1 MSATSLTADRSVFE
15 RYLDD
20 VVASAAATGGQ
31 VELPDHPQPVIQPG
45 DLERALNNPRV
56 LFSSTDQ
63 GESRER
69 LRLLCTFALWLRY
82 SPPGH
87 VPPHLASRA
96 ARLRFTVWTLPPR
109 MNWEQWR
116 SLTLKWSWSP
126 RDDLPRS
133 QEGDYLPLSRDMVL
147 AEAQAARDDWLARL
161 NAWED
166 DPWLAARHQREPRKL
181 ESDLRWLTTTWP
193 RPRRGEPDWP
203 GGPSCLKLEPKG
215 VKDRSAYRRVAT
227 DLAELHWLPR
237 GSLHSASAALL
248 PERPVIR
255 LLTWLFPLAALT
267 VVGLFAAT
275 LLPATALAVVGL
287 SVDTLVSAAV
297 WSALILLTLGFVAA
311 GLMPSRLIGL
321 ALLRIPAAAAVGQV
335 VLLSLTPR
343 WWLAPSGWTVGAGLL
358 GIAALYLVLES
369 RLHGALRRWAYPRG
383 LLIAGIG
390 ALYAFLLSL
399 VVLAF
404 VAPSVAERGE
414 CLAGWWSA
422 DPWSVRPLINEGCD
436 GQAAAPAGV
445 LLLMTGWSLAVGL
458 AAQILWDD
466 RPVTAPLGRL
476 RRVRGSMP

>member
-1 MSATSLTADRSVFE
+1 MSAGSLTGFRSVFE
-15 RYLDD
+15 RYLND
-20 VVASAAATGGQ
+20 VVANTDAMGAP
-31 VELPDHPQPVIQPG
+31 VELPDHPQPVIQPD

-56 LFSSTDQ
+56 LFYSIDQ
-63 GESRER
+63 NEPREQ

-87 VPPHLASRA
+87 VPPHLESRA
-96 ARLRFTVWTLPPR
+96 ARLRFAVWTLPPR
-109 MNWEQWR
+109 TGWQEWR
-116 SLTLKWSWSP
+116 PLPVEWSSSP
-126 RDDLPRS
+126 GGYI
-133 QEGDYLPLSRDMVL
+133 QLSREMVL
-147 AEAQAARDDWLARL
+147 AEARAARDDWLAQL
-161 NAWED
+161 NAREQ
-166 DPWLAARHQREPRKL
+166 DPWLAARHQREPMKI

-193 RPRRGEPDWP
+193 RPRRDEPAWPDGPSYLNLEPD
-203 GGPSCLKLEPKG
+203 GDE
-215 VKDRSAYRRVAT
+215 DRSAYQQVDTA
-227 DLAELHWLPR
+227 LAELHFLPQ
-237 GSLHSASAALL
+237 GSLRAASAALL
-248 PERPVIR
+248 PDRPVVR
-255 LLTWLFPLAALT
+255 LLTWLFPLAALV
-267 VVGLFAAT
+267 VVGLFVGT
-275 LLPATALAVVGL
+275 RLPATVLAAVGL
-287 SVDTLVSAAV
+287 SVGTLVTVAI
-297 WSALILLTLGFVAA
+297 WSALGLLALGLVAA
-311 GLMPSRLIGL
+311 GLIPTRLIGL

-343 WWLAPSGWTVGAGLL
+343 WWLAPSGWTVGTGLL
-358 GIAALYLVLES
+358 GVAALYLVLES

-414 CLAGWWSA
+414 CLVGWWSA
-422 DPWSVRPLINEGCD
+422 DPWSARPLTNEGCD

-476 RRVRGSMP
+476 RRVRGSTP